1 MKCRGSCGAFGGTK
15 STSRSTGSLDSMIGR
30 GPFLHCKEIEAR
42 IISILSKYKQIIQ
55 VCEMTFVHSLVFQR
69 DLTLS
74 ASLLW
79 CLFHVCLRRASQ
91 SYGLHSPSVLQVVPH
106 LSRGTMNKIVVACFL
121 LAVNRD
127 ERQFGAYLHLLRKP
141 PVNQITSKH
150 ILYRLRVIIN
160 LRY

>member
-1 MKCRGSCGAFGGTK
+1 MKCRGSCGAFEGTN

-55 VCEMTFVHSLVFQR
+55 VCEITFAHSLVFKG
-69 DLTLS
+69 DLALW

-79 CLFHVCLRRASQ
+79 WLFHVCLRRASQ
-91 SYGLHSPSVLQVVPH
+91 SYSLHSLSVLQIVPH
-106 LSRGTMNKIVVACFL
+106 LSRGTINKIVVGCFL

-127 ERQFGAYLHLLRKP
+127 EQQFGTYLHLLSKP
-141 PVNQITSKH
+141 PLNQLTSKH
-150 ILYRLRVIIN
+150 ILYRCAS
-160 LRY
+160 